1 MLSTFSERALQ
12 AEFWQLVL
20 DSLGSLQI
28 GPICALSLRSWIAT
42 AVERMWLENRL
53 TPRDL
58 TIARANLRRLIE
70 IIKGEA
76 FILGRPDR
84 LDTDAFQ
91 AAHRSV
97 ERHAMLTAFNLWPF
111 WPKEFVETS

>member
-1 MLSTFSERALQ
+1 MLATFSERALQ

-28 GPICALSLRSWIAT
+28 GPICAHSLRSWIAT
-42 AVERMWLENRL
+42 AVERMRLENRL
-53 TPRDL
+53 TPKDL
-58 TIARANLRRLIE
+58 AIARANLSRLIE
-70 IIKGEA
+70 IIKAEA

-97 ERHAMLTAFNLWPF
+97 ERHAMLTALNLWPF